1 MRPIQESQEH
11 IPQDTQGIL
20 ECLSPFEQ
28 NIISHSKKIGFCFAW
43 MDRFGYKQSTV
54 SFEPTPQ
61 LTRVTLIVCS
71 PIQRL
76 RSLTTCG
83 IRNAQCCNWNV
94 RIFALKTSCAQWK
107 TKRMREAMHLLT
119 KRLQVLS
126 TIACMECQFTVWSNI
141 CTIYLLVAFMMI
153 NIGSKPVRR
162 SEHKTSLSPS
172 ASNAFVCHGSS
183 VSGSRKF
190 CNSEARNLK
199 CIKRRE
205 NPSHGHNL
213 NKILMD

>member
-1 MRPIQESQEH
+1 
-11 IPQDTQGIL
+11 
-20 ECLSPFEQ
+20 
-28 NIISHSKKIGFCFAW
+28 
-43 MDRFGYKQSTV
+43 
-54 SFEPTPQ
+54 
-61 LTRVTLIVCS
+61 
-71 PIQRL
+71 
-76 RSLTTCG
+76 
-83 IRNAQCCNWNV
+83 
-94 RIFALKTSCAQWK
+94 
-107 TKRMREAMHLLT
+107 MREAVHLLT
-119 KRLQVLS
+119 KQLQVLS

-205 NPSHGHNL
+205 NPRHGHNIERASL
-213 NKILMD
+213 NSPAFLHDQLQSFTMIRLYLQPMYYYKQI